1 MNINLSTFVTKDSEI
16 TDICLQ
22 GYLSASYDEL
32 ERAFGKPFGLFE
44 KSSAMWTL
52 RIGDTIIT
60 IYDSVY
66 QGFENM
72 PPNGAKLRQWHI
84 GGMKPSVIGLVAALL
99 RKNITQTADDRALV
113 EA

>member
-1 MNINLSTFVTKDSEI
+1 VNITLSTFVTKDS
-16 TDICLQ
+16 DISGTTLQ

-32 ERAFGKPFGLFE
+32 EYKFGKPTDFVE

-60 IYDSVY
+60 IYNSVAE
-66 QGFENM
+66 GFENM
-72 PPNGAKLRQWHI
+72 PLQGAELRQWHI
-84 GGMKPSVIGLVAALL
+84 GGVKPNVIGLVAALL
-99 RKNITQTADDRALV
+99 HKNITQTDNRALV